1 MPATAEVA
9 ATAHGMRDSAATHGM
24 RRSTATTA
32 AFSRSRIGSARQNG
46 R

>member
-1 MPATAEVA
+1 MPASAEVA

-24 RRSTATTA
+24 RRSTTA